1 MLYRIEM
8 TYGPTGWC
16 RGKTFPTLE
25 AAQRAY
31 IAARCASGMGGSRW
45 GSAMV
50 LDATGA
56 AVARISYNGRLWPVE
71 AWHVG
76 MAPMAEAPGR
86 GA

>member
-1 MLYRIEM
+1 MTYRIEM
-8 TYGPTGWC
+8 AYGPAAWC
-16 RGKTFPTLE
+16 RGRTFPTLE

-56 AVARISYNGRLWPVE
+56 AVGRISYNGRLWPPEEWRPDMKPV
-71 AWHVG
+71 
-76 MAPMAEAPGR
+76 AEAPR
-86 GA
+86 EVA